1 MPKVKIPRQNISLD
15 MTAMCDMAFLLLT
28 FFILTTKFK
37 PDEPVVV
44 DTPSATS
51 VSEKTVPS
59 DSIMILSIS
68 KEGSVYFGIDNQN
81 SRLELIDLV
90 CSRQKITLSETDKIK
105 FSSIETFGI
114 PMNQLEEYLSKEGRG
129 FMEDHPGI
137 PADSSNNEL
146 IIWIAL
152 AKEVNPG
159 LRIAIRGDRL
169 ADFKDAKK
177 VISTLQDLNLNHI
190 SFVTNLEEKPQ
201 L

>member
-1 MPKVKIPRQNISLD
+1 MPKVKIARKNISLD

-37 PDEPVVV
+37 PQEPVVV
-44 DTPSATS
+44 DTPSAAS

-68 KEGSVYFGIDNQN
+68 KEGNVFLGIDNQN
-81 SRLELIDLV
+81 KRLELIDLV
-90 CSRQKITLSETDKIK
+90 CSRQKITLSEEQKVR
-105 FSSIETFGI
+105 FSAIETFGI
-114 PMNQLEEYLSKEGRG
+114 PMGQLEEYLSKEGPAL
-129 FMEDHPGI
+129 MENHPGI
-137 PADSSNNEL
+137 PSDSSNNEL
-146 IIWIAL
+146 VIWIAL

-190 SFVTNLEEKPQ
+190 SFVTNLEAKPQ